1 MGIIPLKTLTNS
13 QIDRTAGIVT
23 NRFTEFDDDEEQE
36 MMEEG
41 VYSRGAHA
49 NVLTMSE
56 YEHN

>member
-36 MMEEG
+36 VAQINAGRNYQVAMQVDE
-41 VYSRGAHA
+41 
-49 NVLTMSE
+49 
-56 YEHN
+56 